1 MMRCAKMARPGPRTI
16 KRPQYNLAGAFLNG
30 GWQRIGFALFAIG
43 DDFLGILL
51 QAIVVQNIV
60 ICGRVVVAAQEK
72 PYEILVCW
80 RVSQPIPASDLV
92 HVQLDLSR
100 GWR

>member
-51 QAIVVQNIV
+51 QYPSQSPQV
-60 ICGRVVVAAQEK
+60 ILFMSSL
-72 PYEILVCW
+72 I
-80 RVSQPIPASDLV
+80 
-92 HVQLDLSR
+92 
-100 GWR
+100 